1 MHITVGIT
9 NRGVCSTFLQRLQ
22 PPSSSSSS
30 SGADAGPEVSPHV
43 VEGNSSGIP
52 LTTCRV
58 FVRASTFRLP
68 PQINTPII
76 LIGPGTGFAPMRA
89 LLQERQWQREHA
101 SEQGLVPGNNTLYF
115 GCQKSMVDYIY
126 RDEIEA
132 MAASKVITNL
142 HLAFSR
148 DQEEKI
154 YVQHLIGYPDNAL
167 SLVNDLNAGGYVYI
181 CGGTR
186 MGMDVFEAIVSVLM
200 GQQGMKKEQAMEY
213 IKDLKSKGRYVQ
225 ELWS

>member
-30 SGADAGPEVSPHV
+30 GADAGPEASPPV
-43 VEGNSSGIP
+43 VDDSSSNIP

-89 LLQERQWQREHA
+89 LLQERQWQRE
-101 SEQGLVPGNNTLYF
+101 QGLVPGNNTLYF
-115 GCQKSMVDYIY
+115 GCQKSTVDYIY

-154 YVQHLIGYPDNAL
+154 YVQHLIGYPENAL
-167 SLVNDLNAGGYVYI
+167 SLVNDLNAGGYIYI
-181 CGGTR
+181 CG
-186 MGMDVFEAIVSVLM
+186 
-200 GQQGMKKEQAMEY
+200 
-213 IKDLKSKGRYVQ
+213 
-225 ELWS
+225 